1 MRIILIDDEEK
12 HLDKLE
18 DIFVSKGI
26 SRDIIKR
33 VYINREE
40 SLLETIG
47 KIRLLME
54 EDDIR
59 IVLDLVLRDE
69 DHSYRIM
76 RELIEFPELNN
87 PDTNARLF
95 FMSQYILNPSA
106 NAGDLMNAFGDCPAY
121 KAMLQKPLV
130 KDDNKEWVIDE
141 TNYGGKL
148 FIEKL
153 EKQYRTKSKRDLF
166 VNMVLYCQ

>member
-69 DHSYRIM
+69 DKRGCELEEYHSYRIM

-106 NAGDLMNAFGDCPAY
+106 NAGDLMNAFG
-121 KAMLQKPLV
+121 
-130 KDDNKEWVIDE
+130 VIDE